1 MKVSTKAVTVQEA
14 LQSAADYLAK
24 RRLRSPRQDADLL
37 VASVLK
43 RDRTFLYTHPE
54 HQLST
59 AQKHLFQ
66 QWLIKRGEH
75 FPLQYLRGKQEF
87 YGREFS
93 VRPGVFIPRP
103 ETELVLEAALGLL
116 RESPEEHLRAIDV
129 GTGSGCIGI
138 TLACEEPRVVVT
150 ATDVSPI
157 ALQVAHQN
165 AKKHRCL
172 DRLEFREGQTLNPV
186 KDRPGYYHLV
196 VSNPPYVSHQE
207 KNRVDASVD
216 KHEPREA
223 VYAAESGQEIYKQLF
238 SEAQKVLQA
247 QGKLVVELG
256 EGAGQGICRLAQE
269 KGWVL
274 EDSRTDL
281 AHIDRCAIFG
291 RPLEEEAMKT

>member
-1 MKVSTKAVTVQEA
+1 MRVKAVTVQEA

-54 HQLST
+54 HPLST
-59 AQKHLFQ
+59 AQKHLLQ

-207 KNRVDASVD
+207 RNRVDASVD
-216 KHEPREA
+216 KHEPHEA
-223 VYAAESGQEIYKQLF
+223 VYAAESGQAIYKQLF
-238 SEAQKVLQA
+238 SEARKVLRD

-256 EGAGQGICRLAQE
+256 EGAKQGICRLAQE

-274 EDSRTDL
+274 EGSRKDL

-291 RPLEEEAMKT
+291 RPLDEKP

>member
-59 AQKHLFQ
+59 AQKHLLQ

-157 ALQVAHQN
+157 ALKVARQN
-165 AKKHRCL
+165 AEKHHCL

-186 KDRPGYYHLV
+186 RDRLSYYHLV
-196 VSNPPYVSHQE
+196 VSNPPYVSSE
-207 KNRVDASVD
+207 ERNRVDASVD
-216 KHEPREA
+216 KHEPHEA
-223 VYAAESGQEIYKQLF
+223 VYAAESGQAIYKQLF
-238 SEAQKVLQA
+238 SEARKVLRD

-256 EGAGQGICRLAQE
+256 EGAKQGICRLAQA

-274 EDSRTDL
+274 EGSRKDL

-291 RPLEEEAMKT
+291 RPLDEKP

>member
-1 MKVSTKAVTVQEA
+1 MKVSTKAVTVKEA
-14 LQSAADYLAK
+14 LQSATEYLAK
-24 RRLRSPRQDADLL
+24 QRLRSPRQDADLL
-37 VASVLK
+37 VASVLQ
-43 RDRTFLYTHPE
+43 RDRTFLYTYPE

-59 AQKHLFQ
+59 AQRRLLQ

-103 ETELVLEAALGLL
+103 ETELVLEAALSLL
-116 RESPEEHLRAIDV
+116 RENPEEQLWAADV

-138 TLACEEPRVVVT
+138 TLVCEEPRVVVT

-157 ALQVAHQN
+157 ALKVARQN

-172 DRLEFREGQTLNPV
+172 ERLEFREGQTLNPV
-186 KDRPGYYHLV
+186 RDRPGYFHLV
-196 VSNPPYVSHQE
+196 VSNPPYVSPE
-207 KNRVDASVD
+207 DRNRVDASVD

-238 SEAQKVLQA
+238 SEAQKVLRP

-256 EGAGQGICRLAQE
+256 EGARKGICRLAQK

-274 EDSRTDL
+274 EDSRKDL

-291 RPLEEEAMKT
+291 RLSDQRP

>member
-1 MKVSTKAVTVQEA
+1 MRVKAVTVQEA

-59 AQKHLFQ
+59 AQKHLLQ

-207 KNRVDASVD
+207 RNRVDASVD
-216 KHEPREA
+216 KHEPHEA
-223 VYAAESGQEIYKQLF
+223 VYAAESGQAIYKQLF
-238 SEAQKVLQA
+238 SEARKVLRD

-256 EGAGQGICRLAQE
+256 EGAKQGICRLAQA

-274 EDSRTDL
+274 EGSRKDL

-291 RPLEEEAMKT
+291 RPLDEKP

>member
-1 MKVSTKAVTVQEA
+1 MRVKAVTVQEA

-59 AQKHLFQ
+59 AQKHLLQ
-66 QWLIKRGEH
+66 QWLIKRGEY

-207 KNRVDASVD
+207 RTRVDASVD
-216 KHEPREA
+216 KHEPHEA
-223 VYAAESGQEIYKQLF
+223 VYAAESGQAIYKQLF
-238 SEAQKVLQA
+238 SEARKVLRD

-256 EGAGQGICRLAQE
+256 EGAKQGICRLAQE

-274 EDSRTDL
+274 EGSRKDL

-291 RPLEEEAMKT
+291 RPLDKKP

>member
-1 MKVSTKAVTVQEA
+1 MRVKAVTVQEA

-54 HQLST
+54 HPLST
-59 AQKHLFQ
+59 AQKHLLQ

-207 KNRVDASVD
+207 RNRVDASVD
-216 KHEPREA
+216 KHEPHEA
-223 VYAAESGQEIYKQLF
+223 VYAAESGQAIYKQLF
-238 SEAQKVLQA
+238 SEARKVLRD

-256 EGAGQGICRLAQE
+256 EGAKQGICRLAQA

-274 EDSRTDL
+274 EGSRKDL

-291 RPLEEEAMKT
+291 RPLDEKP

>member
-1 MKVSTKAVTVQEA
+1 MRVKAVTVQEA

-59 AQKHLFQ
+59 AQKHLLQ

-207 KNRVDASVD
+207 RNRVDASVD
-216 KHEPREA
+216 KHEPHEA
-223 VYAAESGQEIYKQLF
+223 VYAAESGQAIYKQLF
-238 SEAQKVLQA
+238 SEARKVLRD

-256 EGAGQGICRLAQE
+256 EGAKQGICRLAQE

-274 EDSRTDL
+274 EGSRKDL

-291 RPLEEEAMKT
+291 RPLDKKP

>member
-1 MKVSTKAVTVQEA
+1 LTVKEA
-14 LQSAADYLAK
+14 LQSAAGYLAK

-37 VASVLK
+37 VASVLQ
-43 RDRTFLYTHPE
+43 RDRTFLYTYPE
-54 HQLST
+54 HQLSS
-59 AQKHLFQ
+59 AQQDLFQ

-75 FPLQYLRGKQEF
+75 YPLQYLRGKQEF

-116 RESPEEHLRAIDV
+116 RECPEEQLRAADV

-157 ALQVAHQN
+157 ALKVARQN

-172 DRLEFREGQTLNPV
+172 DRLEFREGPTLNPV
-186 KDRPGYYHLV
+186 RDRLGYYHLV
-196 VSNPPYVSHQE
+196 VSNPPYVSRE
-207 KNRVDASVD
+207 ERSRVDTSVD
-216 KHEPREA
+216 KHEPHEA
-223 VYAAESGQEIYKQLF
+223 VYAGESGQEIYKQLF

-247 QGKLVVELG
+247 QGKLVIELG
-256 EGAGQGICRLAQE
+256 EGARQEICRLAQE

-274 EDSRTDL
+274 EDSRKDL

-291 RPLEEEAMKT
+291 RPPEEKP

>member
-1 MKVSTKAVTVQEA
+1 MTVKEA

-24 RRLRSPRQDADLL
+24 HRLRSPRQDADLL
-37 VASVLK
+37 VASVLQ
-43 RDRTFLYTHPE
+43 RDRTFLYTYPE

-59 AQKHLFQ
+59 AQQDLFQ

-75 FPLQYLRGKQEF
+75 YPLQYLRGKQEF

-116 RESPEEHLRAIDV
+116 RERPEEKLRAADV
-129 GTGSGCIGI
+129 GPGCGCIGI

-157 ALQVAHQN
+157 ALKVARQN
-165 AKKHRCL
+165 AKKHGCL

-186 KDRPGYYHLV
+186 RDRLGYYHLV
-196 VSNPPYVSHQE
+196 VSNPPYVSRE
-207 KNRVDASVD
+207 ERNRVDASVD
-216 KHEPREA
+216 KHEPHEA
-223 VYAAESGQEIYKQLF
+223 VYAGESGQEIYKQLF
-238 SEAQKVLQA
+238 SEGRKVLQA

-256 EGAGQGICRLAQE
+256 EGARQGICRLAQE
-269 KGWVL
+269 KGWIL
-274 EDSRTDL
+274 EDSRKDL

-291 RPLEEEAMKT
+291 RPVEEKP

>member
-1 MKVSTKAVTVQEA
+1 MRVKAVTVQEA

-186 KDRPGYYHLV
+186 KDRLGYYHLV

-207 KNRVDASVD
+207 RNRVDASVD

-223 VYAAESGQEIYKQLF
+223 VYAAESGQAIYKQLF
-238 SEAQKVLQA
+238 SEARKVLRD

-256 EGAGQGICRLAQE
+256 EGAKQGICRLAQE

-274 EDSRTDL
+274 EGSRKDL

-291 RPLEEEAMKT
+291 RPLDKKP

>member
-1 MKVSTKAVTVQEA
+1 MKVSTKTVTVQEA
-14 LQSAADYLAK
+14 LQSAAEYLAK
-24 RRLRSPRQDADLL
+24 QRLRSPRQDADLL
-37 VASVLK
+37 VASVLQ
-43 RDRTFLYTHPE
+43 RDRTFLYTYPD

-59 AQKHLFQ
+59 AQKHLFK

-75 FPLQYLRGKQEF
+75 YPLQYLRGKQEF

-116 RESPEEHLRAIDV
+116 RESSEEQLRAVDM

-150 ATDVSPI
+150 AIDVSPI
-157 ALQVAHQN
+157 ALKVARQN
-165 AKKHRCL
+165 AEKHGCL
-172 DRLEFREGQTLNPV
+172 DRVEFREGQTLNPAR
-186 KDRPGYYHLV
+186 DRLGYYHLV
-196 VSNPPYVSHQE
+196 VSNPPYVSHE
-207 KNRVDASVD
+207 ERSRVDSSVD

-238 SEAQKVLQA
+238 SEAPKVLQA

-256 EGAGQGICRLAQE
+256 KGARQGICRLAQE

-274 EDSRTDL
+274 EGSRKDL

-291 RPLEEEAMKT
+291 RPSDEKP

>member
-1 MKVSTKAVTVQEA
+1 VTVKEA
-14 LQSAADYLAK
+14 LQSAASYLSK
-24 RRLRSPRQDADLL
+24 RRLRSPRQDAELL
-37 VASVLK
+37 VASVLQ
-43 RDRTFLYTHPE
+43 RDRTFLYTYQE

-66 QWLIKRGEH
+66 QWLIKRGQH
-75 FPLQYLRGKQEF
+75 YPLQYLRGKQEF

-103 ETELVLEAALGLL
+103 ETELVLETALGLL
-116 RESPEEHLRAIDV
+116 RERPEDQLRAADV

-157 ALQVAHQN
+157 ALKVARQN

-172 DRLEFREGQTLNPV
+172 DRVEFREGQTLNPV
-186 KDRPGYYHLV
+186 RNRLGYYHLV
-196 VSNPPYVSHQE
+196 VSNPPYVSSE
-207 KNRVDASVD
+207 DRNRVDASVD
-216 KHEPREA
+216 KHEPQEA
-223 VYAAESGQEIYKQLF
+223 VYAGESGQEIYRQLF
-238 SEAQKVLQA
+238 SEAQKVLRA

-269 KGWVL
+269 QGWIL
-274 EDSRTDL
+274 EDSRKDL
-281 AHIDRCAIFG
+281 AHIDRCAIFA
-291 RPLEEEAMKT
+291 RPVEEKP

>member
-59 AQKHLFQ
+59 AQKHLLQ

-186 KDRPGYYHLV
+186 KDRLGYYHLV

-207 KNRVDASVD
+207 RNRVDASVD

-238 SEAQKVLQA
+238 SEARKVLRD

-256 EGAGQGICRLAQE
+256 EGAKQGICRLAQE

-274 EDSRTDL
+274 EGSRKDL

-291 RPLEEEAMKT
+291 RPLDKKP

>member
-1 MKVSTKAVTVQEA
+1 MRVKAVTVQEA

-207 KNRVDASVD
+207 RNRVDASVD
-216 KHEPREA
+216 KHEPHEA
-223 VYAAESGQEIYKQLF
+223 VYAAESGQAIYKQLF
-238 SEAQKVLQA
+238 SEARKVLRD

-256 EGAGQGICRLAQE
+256 EGAKQGICRLAQE

-274 EDSRTDL
+274 EGSRKDL

-291 RPLEEEAMKT
+291 RPLDEKP

>member
-1 MKVSTKAVTVQEA
+1 VTVKEA
-14 LQSAADYLAK
+14 LQSAADYLAEC
-24 RRLRSPRQDADLL
+24 RLRSPRQDAELL
-37 VASVLK
+37 VASVLQ
-43 RDRTFLYTHPE
+43 RDRTFLYTYPE
-54 HQLST
+54 HPLST
-59 AQKHLFQ
+59 TQKLLFQ

-75 FPLQYLRGKQEF
+75 YPLQYLRGKQEF

-103 ETELVLEAALGLL
+103 ETELVVEAALGLL
-116 RESPEEHLRAIDV
+116 RENPEEQLRVADV

-150 ATDVSPI
+150 ATDVSPL
-157 ALQVAHQN
+157 ALKVARQN

-186 KDRPGYYHLV
+186 RDRLSYYHLV
-196 VSNPPYVSHQE
+196 VSNPPYVSSE
-207 KNRVDASVD
+207 ERNRVDASVD
-216 KHEPREA
+216 KHEPHEA
-223 VYAAESGQEIYKQLF
+223 VYAGESGQEIYKQLF
-238 SEAQKVLQA
+238 SQAQKVLQA

>member
-1 MKVSTKAVTVQEA
+1 MRVKAVTVQEA

-207 KNRVDASVD
+207 RNRVDASVD
-216 KHEPREA
+216 KHEPHEA
-223 VYAAESGQEIYKQLF
+223 VYAAESGQAIYKQLF
-238 SEAQKVLQA
+238 SEARKVLRG

-256 EGAGQGICRLAQE
+256 EGAKQGICRLAQE

-274 EDSRTDL
+274 EGSRKDL

-291 RPLEEEAMKT
+291 RPLDEKS

>member
-1 MKVSTKAVTVQEA
+1 MRVKAVTVQEA

-207 KNRVDASVD
+207 RNRVDASVD
-216 KHEPREA
+216 KHEPHEA
-223 VYAAESGQEIYKQLF
+223 VYAAESGQAIYKQLF
-238 SEAQKVLQA
+238 SEARKVLRD

-256 EGAGQGICRLAQE
+256 EGAKQGICRLAQA

-274 EDSRTDL
+274 EGSRKDL

-291 RPLEEEAMKT
+291 RPLDEKP

>member
-1 MKVSTKAVTVQEA
+1 MTVKEA
-14 LQSAADYLAK
+14 LQAAADYLAK
-24 RRLRSPRQDADLL
+24 RRLRTPRQDAELL
-37 VASVLK
+37 VASVLR
-43 RDRTFLYTHPE
+43 RDRTFLYTYPE
-54 HQLST
+54 HQLSA

-66 QWLIKRGEH
+66 QWLVKRGEH
-75 FPLQYLRGKQEF
+75 YPLQYLRGKQEF

-116 RESPEEHLRAIDV
+116 RESPEEQLRVVDV

-138 TLACEEPRVVVT
+138 TLACEEPRVMVT
-150 ATDVSPI
+150 ATDISLI
-157 ALQVAHQN
+157 ALKVARQN

-172 DRLEFREGQTLNPV
+172 DRLEFREGQTLSSV
-186 KDRPGYYHLV
+186 RDRLGYYHLV
-196 VSNPPYVSHQE
+196 VSNPPYVSSE
-207 KNRVDASVD
+207 EGNRVDASVD

-223 VYAAESGQEIYKQLF
+223 VYAGESGQEIYRQLF
-238 SEAQKVLQA
+238 SEAHKVLHP

-256 EGAGQGICRLAQE
+256 EGAGQATCRLAQE

-274 EDSRTDL
+274 EDSRKDL

-291 RPLEEEAMKT
+291 RSAEEKP

>member
-1 MKVSTKAVTVQEA
+1 MRVKAVTVQEA

-59 AQKHLFQ
+59 AQKHLLQ

-207 KNRVDASVD
+207 RNRVDASVD
-216 KHEPREA
+216 KHEPHEA
-223 VYAAESGQEIYKQLF
+223 VYAAESGQAIYKQLF
-238 SEAQKVLQA
+238 SEARKVLRD

-256 EGAGQGICRLAQE
+256 EGAKQGICRLAQE

-274 EDSRTDL
+274 EGSRKDL

-291 RPLEEEAMKT
+291 RPLDEKP

>member
-1 MKVSTKAVTVQEA
+1 MKVSTKAVTVKEA
-14 LQSAADYLAK
+14 LQSAAEYLAK
-24 RRLRSPRQDADLL
+24 QRLRSPRQDADLL
-37 VASVLK
+37 VASVLQ
-43 RDRTFLYTHPE
+43 RDRTFLYTYPE

-59 AQKHLFQ
+59 AQRRLFQ

-103 ETELVLEAALGLL
+103 ETELVLEAALSLL
-116 RESPEEHLRAIDV
+116 RENPEEQLWAADV

-138 TLACEEPRVVVT
+138 TLVCEEPRVVVT

-157 ALQVAHQN
+157 ALKVARQN

-172 DRLEFREGQTLNPV
+172 ERLEFREGQTLNPV
-186 KDRPGYYHLV
+186 RDRPGYFHLV
-196 VSNPPYVSHQE
+196 VSNPPYVSHE
-207 KNRVDASVD
+207 ERHRVDASVD

-238 SEAQKVLQA
+238 SEAQKVLRP

-256 EGAGQGICRLAQE
+256 EGARQEICRLAHEQ
-269 KGWVL
+269 GWVL
-274 EDSRTDL
+274 EGSRKDL

-291 RPLEEEAMKT
+291 RPSDEKP

>member
-1 MKVSTKAVTVQEA
+1 MRAKTVTVQEA

-37 VASVLK
+37 VASVLQ

-54 HQLST
+54 HPLST
-59 AQKHLFQ
+59 AEKHLFQ

-157 ALQVAHQN
+157 ALKVARQN
-165 AKKHRCL
+165 AQQNRCL
-172 DRLEFREGQTLNPV
+172 DRVEFREGQTLNPV
-186 KDRPGYYHLV
+186 RDRLGYFHLV
-196 VSNPPYVSHQE
+196 VSNPPYVSPE
-207 KNRVDASVD
+207 ERNRVDASVD

-223 VYAAESGQEIYKQLF
+223 VYAGESGQQIYKELF
-238 SEAQKVLQA
+238 SEAHKVLRA

-256 EGAGQGICRLAQE
+256 EGARKGICRLAQK

-274 EDSRTDL
+274 EDSRKDL
-281 AHIDRCAIFG
+281 AHIDRCASFG
-291 RPLEEEAMKT
+291 RPSDEKP

>member
-1 MKVSTKAVTVQEA
+1 VTVKEA

-24 RRLRSPRQDADLL
+24 HRLRSPRQEADLL
-37 VASVLK
+37 VASVLQ
-43 RDRTFLYTHPE
+43 RDRTFLYTYPE

-59 AQKHLFQ
+59 AQKMLFR

-75 FPLQYLRGKQEF
+75 YPLQYLRGKQEF

-116 RESPEEHLRAIDV
+116 RENPEEQLRAADV

-157 ALQVAHQN
+157 ALKVAHQN
-165 AKKHRCL
+165 AKKHGCL
-172 DRLEFREGQTLNPV
+172 DRVEFREGQTLNPV
-186 KDRPGYYHLV
+186 RDRLGYYHLV
-196 VSNPPYVSHQE
+196 VSNPPYVSRE
-207 KNRVDASVD
+207 ERNRVDASVD

-223 VYAAESGQEIYKQLF
+223 VYAGESGQEIYKQLF

-256 EGAGQGICRLAQE
+256 EGARQGICRLAQE
-269 KGWVL
+269 EGWVL
-274 EDSRTDL
+274 EDSRKDL

-291 RPLEEEAMKT
+291 RPPEEKP